1 MNLLKDYDHII
12 IWLDYINKNLSKK
25 KGRRIK
31 RDNAVFDPTFS
42 EVYDAAR
49 EEGLEVTLDHSNDHA
64 RFPRRSYVRSG
75 YIMIPKT
82 VSKKKSDII
91 SSISSRVLTQRTKNK
106 RTK

>member
-1 MNLLKDYDHII
+1 LKDYDHII

-31 RDNAVFDPTFS
+31 RENAVFDPIFS
-42 EVYDAAR
+42 ELFDAAR
-49 EEGLEVTLDHSNDHA
+49 EEGLEVTLEHLNDHA

-75 YIMIPKT
+75 YIMISKT
-82 VSKKKSDII
+82 VSKKKSEII
-91 SSISSRVLTQRTKNK
+91 SALSSRILIQRTRNK

>member
-1 MNLLKDYDHII
+1 LKDYDHII

-42 EVYDAAR
+42 ELYDAAR
-49 EEGLEVTLDHSNDHA
+49 EEGLEVTLDLSNDHA

-75 YIMIPKT
+75 YIMIPKL
-82 VSKKKSDII
+82 VSKKKSAIMY
-91 SSISSRVLTQRTKNK
+91 SISSRVLTQRTKTK
-106 RTK
+106 RAK

>member
-1 MNLLKDYDHII
+1 LKDYDHYI

-31 RDNAVFDPTFS
+31 RENAVFDPTFS
-42 EVYDAAR
+42 ELYDAAR

-75 YIMIPKT
+75 YIMIPKII
-82 VSKKKSDII
+82 SKKKSAII
-91 SSISSRVLTQRTKNK
+91 ASLSSRVLIQRAKTKRAK
-106 RTK
+106 

>member
-1 MNLLKDYDHII
+1 LKDYDHYI

-31 RDNAVFDPTFS
+31 RENAVFDPTFS
-42 EVYDAAR
+42 ELYDAAR

-75 YIMIPKT
+75 YIMIPKIIN
-82 VSKKKSDII
+82 KKKSATIA
-91 SSISSRVLTQRTKNK
+91 SLSARVLIQRAKTKRAK
-106 RTK
+106 

>member
-1 MNLLKDYDHII
+1 MKDYDHYI

-31 RDNAVFDPTFS
+31 RENAVFDPTFS
-42 EVYDAAR
+42 ELYDAAR

-75 YIMIPKT
+75 YIMIPKII
-82 VSKKKSDII
+82 SKKKSAII
-91 SSISSRVLTQRTKNK
+91 ASLSSRVLIQRAKTKRAK
-106 RTK
+106 

>member
-1 MNLLKDYDHII
+1 MKDYDHII

-31 RDNAVFDPTFS
+31 RENAVFDPIFS
-42 EVYDAAR
+42 ELFDAAR
-49 EEGLEVTLDHSNDHA
+49 EEGLEVTLEHSNDHA

-75 YIMIPKT
+75 YIMISKT
-82 VSKKKSDII
+82 VSKKKSEII
-91 SSISSRVLTQRTKNK
+91 SALSSRILIQRTRNK

>member
-91 SSISSRVLTQRTKNK
+91 SSISSRVLTQRTKTK
-106 RTK
+106 RAK

>member
-1 MNLLKDYDHII
+1 LKDYDHII

-31 RDNAVFDPTFS
+31 RENAVFDPIFS
-42 EVYDAAR
+42 ELFDAAR
-49 EEGLEVTLDHSNDHA
+49 EEGLEVTLEHSNDHA

-75 YIMIPKT
+75 YIMISKT
-82 VSKKKSDII
+82 VSKKKSEII
-91 SSISSRVLTQRTKNK
+91 SALSSRILIQRTRNK

>member
-1 MNLLKDYDHII
+1 LKDYDHFI

-31 RDNAVFDPTFS
+31 RENAVFDPTFS
-42 EVYDAAR
+42 ELYDAAR

-75 YIMIPKT
+75 YIMIPKSI
-82 VSKKKSDII
+82 SKKKSAII
-91 SSISSRVLTQRTKNK
+91 ASLSSRVLIQRAKTKRAK
-106 RTK
+106 

>member
-1 MNLLKDYDHII
+1 MKDYDHYI

-31 RDNAVFDPTFS
+31 RENAVFDPTFS
-42 EVYDAAR
+42 ELYDAAR

-75 YIMIPKT
+75 YIMIPKSI
-82 VSKKKSDII
+82 SKKKSAII
-91 SSISSRVLTQRTKNK
+91 ASLSSRVLIQRAKTKRAK
-106 RTK
+106 